1 MCRRLCLLSFTSF
14 LILGVSVARAGKED
28 ADGFVSLFNGK
39 DFTGWIVPPGD
50 NGHWK
55 IVDGVIDYDA
65 RSESPQKEG
74 NLGAKGKHLWTEKS
88 YGDFTMKFDW
98 RFKAEQPGCRWNI
111 WDVQLDGSDKKGP
124 DGKVLRPEIANDYDS
139 GIYLR
144 GNHKSQVNMWMW
156 PIGSGEVFGYRRDPK
171 SSPAVRAGVTPK
183 KHADKPAGEWNHME
197 ITMKGDRL
205 WVNLN
210 GEDVITNAQLPGV
223 PESGPIAIQHHGAW
237 SDAENRWTGPPSLI
251 QVKNVKIKELK

>member
-1 MCRRLCLLSFTSF
+1 MCRRVWLLCFSFL
-14 LILGVSVARAGKED
+14 LILGVSLVQAGNED

-65 RSESPQKEG
+65 RSESPRKEG
-74 NLGAKGKHLWTEKS
+74 DPTAKGKHLWTEKS
-88 YGDFTMKFDW
+88 YGDFTMKLDW
-98 RFKAEQPGCRWNI
+98 RFKTDEPGCTWKI
-111 WDVQLDGSDKKGP
+111 WEVLPDGSYKKGP
-124 DGKVLRPEIANDYDS
+124 DGKELKPEIKNDYDS

-144 GNHKSQVNMWMW
+144 GNNKSQVNMWTW
-156 PIGSGEVFGYRRDPK
+156 PIGSGEVFGYRHHNPDAK
-171 SSPAVRAGVTPK
+171 IRAGVTPK
-183 KHADKPAGEWNHME
+183 KHADKPVGEWNHME

-223 PESGPIAIQHHGAW
+223 PATGPIAIQHHGRF
-237 SDAENRWTGPPSLI
+237 NKQTGKWVEPPSLI
-251 QVKNVKIKELK
+251 QVKNIKIKELK